1 MGNVEQARFNMV
13 EQQIRP
19 WDVTEERILELM
31 QALPR
36 EKFVPEGYM
45 EVAYTDTDIPLVGH
59 HCMMQPKV
67 VARALQ
73 ALNIQPTESVLE
85 IGTGTGYTTV
95 LLAQLSNQLVSV
107 EIEPQLHNKAKQ
119 LVNSYVK
126 NVTLVLGD
134 AALGWEQHGPY
145 DAIFVTGSYPLD
157 IPTPVLEQL
166 NVGGRCFAV
175 TGQGFAMKATLFT
188 KTQAGINKEVLF
200 ETSVP
205 ALTNAPEPPRFSF

>member
-1 MGNVEQARFNMV
+1 MDNLQKARTNMII
-13 EQQIRP
+13 QQIRP

-45 EVAYTDTDIPLVGH
+45 EVAYTDTDIPLEGH
-59 HCMMQPKV
+59 HRMMQPKV

-73 ALNIQPTESVLE
+73 ALNIQPTETVLE

-95 LLAQLSNQLVSV
+95 LLAQLSKQVYSV
-107 EIEPQLHNKAKQ
+107 EIVQKLHDKAKQ
-119 LVNSYVK
+119 LVNNYVK
-126 NVTLVLGD
+126 NVTLEQGD
-134 AALGWEQHGPY
+134 AALGWEQHAPY
-145 DAIFVTGSYPLD
+145 DVVFVTGSFPID
-157 IPTPVLEQL
+157 VPTALLEQL
-166 NVGGRCFAV
+166 NEGGRCFAI
-175 TGQGFAMKATLFT
+175 TGVGFAMKATLFT
-188 KTQAGINKEVLF
+188 KTKQGISKEILF